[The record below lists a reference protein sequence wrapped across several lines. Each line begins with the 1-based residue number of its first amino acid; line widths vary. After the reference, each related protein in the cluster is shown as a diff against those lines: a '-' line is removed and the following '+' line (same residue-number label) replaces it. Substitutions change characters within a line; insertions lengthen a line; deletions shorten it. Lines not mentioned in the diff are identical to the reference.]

1 MKQTMNYD
9 GMSYN
14 ELVAQKM
21 ELENAINKMREQ
33 EMKRAIDDLLKYY
46 SITKEDFI
54 RIYFGEE
61 DAPVPVSVEK
71 TETELPTMAELLSDV
86 PEYKELYSLNTP
98 IKKSN
103 RKLPTMDEL
112 LSDDPTNRILCLG
125 NLNPKG
131 APYRQHSRI
140 NHADGIIPTE
150 TATGQTMIYIPP
162 RKPKPTMTA

>member
-1 MKQTMNYD
+1 MNYD

-33 EMKRAIDDLLKYY
+33 EIRRALDELLKTY
-46 SITKEDFI
+46 SITKEEMT

-61 DAPVPVSVEK
+61 VAPVPVSVEK

-86 PEYKELYSLNTP
+86 PEYKEVYSLKSP
-98 IKKSN
+98 KKKSN
-103 RKLPTMDEL
+103 RSLPTMDEL
-112 LSDDPTNRILCLG
+112 LSEEPINRILCLG
-125 NLNPKG
+125 NLEPKG

-140 NHADGIIPTE
+140 NHTDGIIPTE
-150 TATGQTMIYIPP
+150 TATGKTMVYIPP